1 MRDTISSL
9 TNVTPSALRFSLS
22 KGANKSSSSEVDRL
36 QVRHSEEMG
45 VRNTQNFITKGMLL
59 IRQGV
64 YVLVA
69 MDAIKA
75 VQFFPDAY
83 VTQMSISHNVSET
96 LCD

>member
-1 MRDTISSL
+1 
-9 TNVTPSALRFSLS
+9 
-22 KGANKSSSSEVDRL
+22 
-36 QVRHSEEMG
+36 MG
-45 VRNTQNFITKGMLL
+45 VRNKQNFITKGMRL

-75 VQFFPDAY
+75 VQFFPYLCSDAY